1 MGMSETLKAISD
13 PARREILEMLKEG
26 KKTAGE
32 IASRFDLTGATVSY
46 HLSTLKKAGLIAETK
61 YKKYIFYELNISVFE
76 EVLIWI
82 KGLGVILMK
91 KINMKSLIITSTVC
105 LLPIICGLIFYN
117 SLPESIAIHWGI
129 DNNPNGYFSKPAFV
143 FGMPIIM
150 VALQVFCCIV
160 SDWSDKNPEANK
172 KAITVYKWI
181 IPIITVVMYIVT
193 IAIALGND
201 LDIRKIVMCVLG
213 ILFIISG
220 NYMPKV
226 RSDYYMNSKVF
237 WVKNRDE
244 KLVNKAMKVT
254 AYGLIGFGIL
264 FILSILFDVAVSIA
278 VSIATIVF
286 CIFIYLYVYIKS
298 RK

>member
-1 MGMSETLKAISD
+1 
-13 PARREILEMLKEG
+13 
-26 KKTAGE
+26 
-32 IASRFDLTGATVSY
+32 
-46 HLSTLKKAGLIAETK
+46 
-61 YKKYIFYELNISVFE
+61 
-76 EVLIWI
+76 
-82 KGLGVILMK
+82 MK
-91 KINMKSLIITSTVC
+91 KINMKSLISTSIVC

-117 SLPESIAIHWGI
+117 ALPESIAIHWGI
-129 DNNPNGYFSKPAFV
+129 DNNPNGYFLKPAFV

-160 SDWSDKNPEANK
+160 SDLSDKNPEANK
-172 KAITVYKWI
+172 KAVTVYKWI
-181 IPIITVVMYIVT
+181 IPVITVVMYAVT

-201 LDIRKIVMCVLG
+201 LDIRKIVMVILG

-264 FILSILFDVAVSIA
+264 FILSILFNVAVSIA
-278 VSIATIVF
+278 VVIAMILF
-286 CIFIYLYVYIKS
+286 GLFIYLYVYIKS